1 VVSATNHCSYWTTA
15 HGEALRSETHDD
27 PFVDAIKQDYTKVEL
42 SAAESGMLD
51 YAVKLTM
58 TPSNVNEEDV
68 VKLRSVGFD
77 DRDILDIIY
86 VICLYNF
93 NDRMADATGIK
104 GHDFLSWDSFL
115 LSPTW
120 GGAAMPFIYVD
131 FMTKLMRPHFIRRN
145 RASIRRD

>member
-1 VVSATNHCSYWTTA
+1 
-15 HGEALRSETHDD
+15 
-27 PFVDAIKQDYTKVEL
+27 L

-104 GHDFLSWDSFL
+104 GHDFLS
-115 LSPTW
+115 
-120 GGAAMPFIYVD
+120 
-131 FMTKLMRPHFIRRN
+131 
-145 RASIRRD
+145 